1 MPNDPLVSVR
11 GERAQFPLLVR
22 AAWRYFVTGRQLHG
36 PGDNATLFHHAT
48 VDYRARPYIRLTRR
62 RWERLARRHAAL
74 TAPAGL
80 AHTIPWHGVWPLAAY
95 EGTLATAATAYGTV
109 RIRQALVGRSR
120 NRSYIDPAARVLYSL
135 TGQRYDRRLGRQ
147 HILAT
152 PEWSP
157 GDAVTAVL
165 PNDAPLTSAKEK
177 QLVRALGGRLGI
189 VGARGSWKRDA
200 ARVTVEISGTPLPP
214 DQLDIGALMAA
225 VEAAPLERP
234 VVGWGPDG
242 PAHIDYVQD
251 SPHVALSG
259 AAGTGKTTLLRFLLA
274 QRMRHGVGVI
284 FLDAKRW
291 SHRWAHKLPAERSQ
305 YWYRVPDMHNA
316 LVALGD
322 ELQRRIN
329 CDEEELGTFRTL
341 DVVVEE
347 INSLIKMLTAY
358 WRGER
363 KRIMNEAKALQ
374 KEEMAYDEEDL
385 DPPTLSPAVAALQ
398 FAVNMGR
405 ELQIHVHVAA
415 QRLEANVFGSNSGA
429 AVRQSFGLKLM
440 AKWDLNLW
448 KMLASG
454 HEYVAWPGGKRG
466 LWGFVQDSEFVIVRV
481 PDMSG
486 QDALAMATGG
496 QDPSGPVL
504 GQQSVA
510 TSLANGQERVAKEVA
525 DGQKLATILGQLPG
539 QDGPVAIT
547 LEGLRTASK
556 RPGFPVAIGQDGV
569 AKLYDVAS
577 VIEWREMVLA
587 KQLAK

>member
-22 AAWRYFVTGRQLHG
+22 AGWRYFVTGKQLHG

-62 RWERLARRHAAL
+62 RWERLARRHATI
-74 TAPAGL
+74 TAPGALL
-80 AHTIPWHGVWPLAAY
+80 AAAPWTGVWPWAVYETGLTLAAGTY
-95 EGTLATAATAYGTV
+95 ATLAT
-109 RIRQALVGRSR
+109 RRALVGRGR
-120 NRSYIDPAARVLYSL
+120 NRAYIDPAARVLYDIAK
-135 TGQRYDRRLGRQ
+135 QRYDRRHGRA

-152 PEWSP
+152 PEWQP
-157 GDAVTAVL
+157 GDAVTVVL
-165 PNDAPLTSAKEK
+165 PNDAPLTPAKEK

-200 ARVTVEISGTPLPP
+200 ARVTVEITGTPLPP
-214 DQLDIGALMAA
+214 EEIDMDALMKA

-234 VVGWGPDG
+234 VIGWGPNG
-242 PAHIDYVQD
+242 VEHIDYVQD

-274 QRMRHGVGVI
+274 QRMSHGVGVI

-291 SHRWAHKLPAERSQ
+291 SHRWAHKLPEDRAQ
-305 YWYRVPDMHNA
+305 YWYRVPDMHNS

-329 CDEEELGTFRTL
+329 CDESELGTFRTL

-363 KRIMNEAKALQ
+363 KRIMNAAKAAQ
-374 KEEMAYDEEDL
+374 AEDMDYDEEDL
-385 DPPTLSPAVAALQ
+385 DPPALSPAVAALQ

-466 LWGFVQDSEFVIVRV
+466 LWGFVQGSEFVIVRV
-481 PDMSG
+481 PDM
-486 QDALAMATGG
+486 DMDTALALATGG

-504 GQQSVA
+504 GRQRPGQRLASGQQS
-510 TSLANGQERVAKEVA
+510 GQNAIEV
-525 DGQKLATILGQLPG
+525 GQRLATILGQLPG
-539 QDGPVAIT
+539 QDGQDRLS

-556 RPGFPVAIGQDGV
+556 RPGFPPAIGQDGL

-577 VIEWREMVLA
+577 VVAWREESLA
-587 KQLAK
+587 RR

>member
-11 GERAQFPLLVR
+11 GERAQFPLAVR
-22 AAWRYFVTGRQLHG
+22 AAWRYFVTGKQLHG

-48 VDYRARPYIRLTRR
+48 VDYRARPYIQLTRR

-74 TAPAGL
+74 TAPAAL
-80 AHTIPWHGVWPLAAY
+80 ACTIPWQGVWPLAAY
-95 EGTLATAATAYGTV
+95 EGTLATAATAYATV
-109 RIRQALVGRSR
+109 RTRQALVGRSR

-152 PEWSP
+152 PEWHP
-157 GDAVTAVL
+157 GDTVTIVL
-165 PNDAPLTSAKEK
+165 PNDVPLTSAKEK

-214 DQLDIGALMAA
+214 DELDMAALMAA

-234 VVGWGPDG
+234 VVGWGPEG

-251 SPHVALSG
+251 SPHVAVSG
-259 AAGTGKTTLLRFLLA
+259 PSGTGKSTLLRFLLA

-291 SHRWAHKLPAERSQ
+291 SHDWAHDLPADRAQ

-316 LVALGD
+316 LVALGE
-322 ELQRRIN
+322 ELHRRIE
-329 CDEEELGTFRTL
+329 CDKSELGTFRTL

-358 WRGER
+358 WKGER
-363 KRIMNEAKALQ
+363 KRIMNAAKELQ
-374 KEEMAYDEEDL
+374 KEEMDYDEADL
-385 DPPTLSPAVAALQ
+385 DPPLLSPAVAALQ
-398 FAVNMGR
+398 FGVNMGR
-405 ELQIHVHVAA
+405 QLQIHICVAA

-429 AVRQSFGLKLM
+429 AVRESFQIKLM
-440 AKWDLNLW
+440 ARWNLATW
-448 KMLASG
+448 KMLADG
-454 HEYVAWPGGKRG
+454 QEYVAWPGGKRG
-466 LWGFVQDSEFVIVRV
+466 LWGFVQDSDFVIVRV

-504 GQQSVA
+504 GQQRV
-510 TSLANGQERVAKEVA
+510 ANGVAKEVEV
-525 DGQKLATILGQLPG
+525 GQKLATILGQLPG
-539 QDGPVAIT
+539 QDGPMAMSID
-547 LEGLRTASK
+547 GLRKASQ

-569 AKLYDVAS
+569 AKLYDLAS
-577 VIEWREMVLA
+577 VIEWREMALA
-587 KQLAK
+587 KRLGQ

>member
-11 GERAQFPLLVR
+11 GERARFPLPVR
-22 AAWRYFVTGRQLHG
+22 AAWRYFVTGKALHG

-80 AHTIPWHGVWPLAAY
+80 ALTIPWQGVWPIAAY
-95 EGTLATAATAYGTV
+95 EGTLATAATAYATV
-109 RIRQALVGRSR
+109 RTRQALHGRSR
-120 NRSYIDPAARVLYSL
+120 NKSYIDPAARVLYSL

-152 PEWSP
+152 EAWTP
-157 GDAVTAVL
+157 GEPVTVVL
-165 PNDAPLTSAKEK
+165 PNDVPLTAAKEK

-214 DQLDIGALMAA
+214 DELDMAA
-225 VEAAPLERP
+225 LLAAAEAAPLERP
-234 VVGWGPDG
+234 VIGWGPAG
-242 PAHIDYVQD
+242 PVHIDYVQD

-291 SHRWAHKLPAERSQ
+291 SHRWAHKLPDDRAQ

-329 CDEEELGTFRTL
+329 CDESELGTFRTL

-363 KRIMNEAKALQ
+363 KRIINEAKALQ
-374 KEEMAYDEEDL
+374 KEEMDFDEEDL
-385 DPPTLSPAVAALQ
+385 DPPALSPAVAALQ

-405 ELQIHVHVAA
+405 ELQIHIHVAA

-504 GQQSVA
+504 GQQVGQR
-510 TSLANGQERVAKEVA
+510 LASGVAKEVA
-525 DGQKLATILGQLPG
+525 TGQKLATILGQLPG
-539 QDGPVAIT
+539 QDGPQAIS
-547 LEGLRTASK
+547 LDGLRKASQ
-556 RPGFPVAIGQDGV
+556 RPGFPPAIGQDGV

-577 VIEWREMVLA
+577 VIEWREMALA
-587 KQLAK
+587 KKLGQ